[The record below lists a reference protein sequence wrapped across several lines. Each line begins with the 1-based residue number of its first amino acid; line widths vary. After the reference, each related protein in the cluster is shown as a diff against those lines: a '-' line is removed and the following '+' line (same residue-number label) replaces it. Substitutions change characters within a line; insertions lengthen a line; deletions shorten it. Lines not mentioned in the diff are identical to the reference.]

1 MKPRLIDVHTHTQ
14 FAEFDIDRDAVICRA
29 LDAGI
34 WMINVGTDRRMSESA
49 IGLAS
54 KYEIGGFATAGLH
67 PTEIHKKFDYDFYKK
82 LAEAPKF
89 VAIGECGLDYY
100 RVAKHK
106 TRNLKQKKAFEAQIE
121 LAHKLKKP
129 LMIHCREAFTDLI
142 KMLQVSRSKL
152 RDNNP
157 GVCHFFSGSSSHIFF
172 ANFILEKGGLDM
184 ARIFLIAS
192 GFFTDNVVS
201 SELKRNGHEV
211 FLPDLEEST
220 VREYIL
226 RFSETRNID
235 LAVAFNYRYTREI
248 DIMDFAREVRKQ
260 SPSCRTL
267 FVISGIT
274 EAIENEA
281 KEMGIKIVD
290 MNEVF
295 YTLMPAIKE
304 ALSS

>member
-1 MKPRLIDVHTHTQ
+1 
-14 FAEFDIDRDAVICRA
+14 
-29 LDAGI
+29 
-34 WMINVGTDRRMSESA
+34 
-49 IGLAS
+49 
-54 KYEIGGFATAGLH
+54 
-67 PTEIHKKFDYDFYKK
+67 
-82 LAEAPKF
+82 
-89 VAIGECGLDYY
+89 
-100 RVAKHK
+100 
-106 TRNLKQKKAFEAQIE
+106 
-121 LAHKLKKP
+121 
-129 LMIHCREAFTDLI
+129 
-142 KMLQVSRSKL
+142 L
-152 RDNNP
+152 R
-157 GVCHFFSGSSSHIFF
+157 SHIFF

-267 FVISGIT
+267 LVISGIT